1 MRATSFTAEE
11 LEELRRFDAEV
22 DAAEMAEED
31 TGSLVSSMTCCSHRR
46 LRRGSGNGLTTWRTG
61 SGFWRKTVLGGRP
74 SLRKRLLVRPVGIRR
89 IRPG

>member
-31 TGSLVSSMTCCSHRR
+31 CL
-46 LRRGSGNGLTTWRTG
+46 
-61 SGFWRKTVLGGRP
+61 P
-74 SLRKRLLVRPVGIRR
+74 Q
-89 IRPG
+89 